1 VESNI
6 LNPTYRELM
15 AIEKYRN
22 SDTGRFY
29 SDKRR
34 NNWIKAIISIF
45 AIATLLGTMGVPLYN
60 GIIAM
65 ESNALPYDMEITT
78 TTSNIAT
85 SSVHAGDIIAY
96 EIWNWGQLPNAK
108 DLAIE
113 LTAVLIEVG
122 IGTYLSVTVV
132 QEISWDIATTFL
144 ADGSISDIALDVAID
159 SVIYVDPVTL
169 AAIVTPVI
177 AW

>member
-1 VESNI
+1 
-6 LNPTYRELM
+6 M
-15 AIEKYRN
+15 AIEKCRN
-22 SDTGRFY
+22 SDTGMFY
-29 SDKRR
+29 SDKHR
-34 NNWIKAIISIF
+34 NNRIKAIISIF

-85 SSVHAGDIIAY
+85 SSVNAGDIMAY
-96 EIWNWGQLPNAK
+96 EIWNRGQLPNAK

-113 LTAVLIEVG
+113 LTAVLIDVG
-122 IGTYLSVTVV
+122 IGTYLSVTAV

>member
-1 VESNI
+1 
-6 LNPTYRELM
+6 M
-15 AIEKYRN
+15 
-22 SDTGRFY
+22 
-29 SDKRR
+29 
-34 NNWIKAIISIF
+34 
-45 AIATLLGTMGVPLYN
+45 
-60 GIIAM
+60 
-65 ESNALPYDMEITT
+65 
-78 TTSNIAT
+78 
-85 SSVHAGDIIAY
+85 
-96 EIWNWGQLPNAK
+96 
-108 DLAIE
+108 
-113 LTAVLIEVG
+113 G

>member
-1 VESNI
+1 
-6 LNPTYRELM
+6 M
-15 AIEKYRN
+15 AIEKCRN
-22 SDTGRFY
+22 SDTGMFY
-29 SDKRR
+29 SDKHR
-34 NNWIKAIISIF
+34 NNRIKAIISIF
-45 AIATLLGTMGVPLYN
+45 AT
-60 GIIAM
+60 

-85 SSVHAGDIIAY
+85 SSVNAGDIMAY
-96 EIWNWGQLPNAK
+96 EIWNRGQLPNAK

-113 LTAVLIEVG
+113 LTAVLIDVG
-122 IGTYLSVTVV
+122 IGTYLSVTAV

-144 ADGSISDIALDVAID
+144 ADGSISDIAMDVTID
-159 SVIYVDPVTL
+159 SGIYVDLVTL